1 MNSTD
6 LYAVFG
12 QPINHS
18 KSPQIHTL
26 FAKQTQQNLIYQAKE
41 VGADNF
47 KTSANDFF
55 SKGGKGLNCTVPLKE
70 LAFQFADKLT
80 PRAEFAKA
88 VNTLILQLDGSIL
101 GDNTDG
107 CGLVRDLIINH
118 QISLKEKRIL
128 ILGAGGASRG
138 IIDPIMQQSPEKIV
152 IANRTVEK
160 SIKLAT
166 EFQDLGVINGGGFG
180 DLAQQQF
187 DLILNATSASLSKQ
201 LPPLVDNLLAEK
213 GCCYDLA
220 YANEPTTFVR
230 WGVENKAFKS
240 VDGLGMLIEQAAEAF
255 YIWRGI
261 RPNTENV
268 INLFNQG
275 AI

>member
-1 MNSTD
+1 MNVID
-6 LYAVFG
+6 RYAVFG

-70 LAFQFADKLT
+70 LAYQFADKLT

-88 VNTLILQLDGSIL
+88 VNTLALQSDGSIL

-107 CGLVRDLIINH
+107 CGLVRDLMVNH
-118 QISLKEKRIL
+118 QIVLKEQRIL

-138 IIDPIMQQSPEKIV
+138 IISPIMQHRPKKIV

-160 SIKLAT
+160 SMALAI
-166 EFQDLGVINGGGFG
+166 EFQDLGMINGCGFD

-187 DLILNATSASLSKQ
+187 DLILNATSASLSNQ
-201 LPPLVDNLLAEK
+201 LPSLVNNLLAK
-213 GCCYDLA
+213 NGCCYDLV
-220 YANEPTTFVR
+220 YANEPTAFVR
-230 WGVENKAFKS
+230 WGIENKASKS
-240 VDGLGMLIEQAAEAF
+240 IDGLGMLIEQAAEAF

-261 RPNTENV
+261 RPNTENI
-268 INLFNQG
+268 INLFNQE

>member
-12 QPINHS
+12 RPINHS

-26 FAKQTQQNLIYQAKE
+26 FAKQTQQNLTYQTKE
-41 VGADNF
+41 VGADIF
-47 KTSANDFF
+47 ETSVNDFF

-70 LAFQFADKLT
+70 LAYQFADKLT

-88 VNTLILQLDGSIL
+88 VNTLALQPDGSIL

-107 CGLVRDLIINH
+107 CGLVRDLMTNH
-118 QISLKEKRIL
+118 QIEIKEQRIL

-138 IIDPIMQQSPEKIV
+138 IISPIMQQKPKKIV

-160 SIKLAT
+160 SIALAI
-166 EFQDLGVINGGGFG
+166 EFQDLGIINGCGFA

-187 DLILNATSASLSKQ
+187 DLILNATSASLSNQ
-201 LPPLVDNLLAEK
+201 LPPLVDNLLAK
-213 GCCYDLA
+213 NGYCYDLA
-220 YANEPTTFVR
+220 YANEPTAFVR
-230 WGVENKAFKS
+230 WGIENKALKS
-240 VDGLGMLIEQAAEAF
+240 LDGLGMLIEQAAEAF

-261 RPNTENV
+261 RPDTENI
-268 INLFNQG
+268 INLFNQE

>member
-12 QPINHS
+12 QPIHHS

-41 VGADNF
+41 VSADHF

-70 LAFQFADKLT
+70 LAYQFADKLT
-80 PRAEFAKA
+80 PRAKFAKA
-88 VNTLILQLDGSIL
+88 VNTLSLQKDGFIL

-107 CGLVRDLIINH
+107 CGLVTDLTINH
-118 QISLKEKRIL
+118 QVSLKEKRIL

-138 IIDPIMQQSPEKIV
+138 IIDPIMQQCPEKIV
-152 IANRTVEK
+152 IANRTLEK
-160 SIKLAT
+160 SITLAI
-166 EFQDLGVINGGGFG
+166 EFQDLGVINGCGFE
-180 DLAQQQF
+180 DLVQQQF
-187 DLILNATSASLSKQ
+187 DVILNATSASLSNQ
-201 LPPLVDNLLAEK
+201 RLPLVDNLLAEN
-213 GCCYDLA
+213 GCCYDLV

-230 WGVENKAFKS
+230 WGIENKALKS
-240 VDGLGMLIEQAAEAF
+240 LDGLGMLIEQAAEAF

>member
-12 QPINHS
+12 QPIHHS

-41 VGADNF
+41 VSADHF

-55 SKGGKGLNCTVPLKE
+55 SKRGKGINCTVPLKE
-70 LAFQFADKLT
+70 LAYQFADKLT
-80 PRAEFAKA
+80 PRAKFAKA
-88 VNTLILQLDGSIL
+88 VNTLSLQKDGFIL

-107 CGLVRDLIINH
+107 CGLVTDLTINH
-118 QISLKEKRIL
+118 QVSLKEKRIL

-138 IIDPIMQQSPEKIV
+138 IIDPIMQQCPEKIV
-152 IANRTVEK
+152 IANRTLEK
-160 SIKLAT
+160 SITLAI
-166 EFQDLGVINGGGFG
+166 EFQNLGMINGCGFE
-180 DLAQQQF
+180 DLVQQQF
-187 DLILNATSASLSKQ
+187 DVILNATSASLSNQ
-201 LPPLVDNLLAEK
+201 RLPLVDNLLAEN
-213 GCCYDLA
+213 GCCYDLV

-230 WGVENKAFKS
+230 WGIENKALKS
-240 VDGLGMLIEQAAEAF
+240 LDGLGMLIEQAAEAF